1 MGWLLP
7 ALPPKFEAALRDVQ
21 ARTVEARLAAAE
33 RLGRAEGDELEPAID
48 GLLELL
54 SDVHPGVRATALA
67 ALGAV
72 GRESELPS
80 VAALLTDAAPEV
92 RELAAVALAQ
102 IGGEDAAQCLL
113 EALTS
118 PEPEVRFQA
127 VAGLAELAPEHAC
140 DHLLP
145 LLGDLD
151 PEVRAQVAS
160 VLGQLDAPHL
170 VGQLA
175 HALEDDIWGVRFDAA
190 LALAEYRDARG
201 VQTLREALTLKL
213 RVGEAARALASL
225 KVTESADAL
234 AELAGSWRCPPEL
247 RAALGAALVELGDAR
262 GEQALRKVLKG
273 LRGDARSY
281 AVELTGQVDAVGLA
295 PELARL
301 AQRPRG
307 TDLLTLVEA
316 LSRYADRAPA
326 AASAL
331 SQLAKRSDAVGD
343 AARRALSASDPS
355 PIAALGP

>member
-7 ALPPKFEAALRDVQ
+7 ALPPNFAAALRDVQ

-54 SDVHPGVRATALA
+54 SDVHPGVRASALA
-67 ALGAV
+67 GLGGV

-80 VAALLTDAAPEV
+80 VAALLTDVAAEV

-118 PEPEVRFQA
+118 TEPEVRFQA
-127 VAGLAELAPEHAC
+127 AAGLADLSPEHAC

-145 LLGDLD
+145 LLSDLD

-160 VLGQLDAPHL
+160 VLGQLDVPHL
-170 VGQLA
+170 VGHLA
-175 HALEDDIWGVRFDAA
+175 RALEDEIYGVRLDAA
-190 LALAEYRDARG
+190 LALAQYEDPRG
-201 VQTLREALTLKL
+201 VPTLREALAMGL
-213 RVGEAARALASL
+213 RVGEAARALAAL
-225 KVTESADAL
+225 KVTDSAGAI
-234 AELAGSWRCPPEL
+234 AEIASSWRCPPEL
-247 RAALGAALVELGDAR
+247 RAELGAALVELGDAR

-281 AVELTGQVDAVGLA
+281 AVELAGEVDAVGLA
-295 PELARL
+295 PELVRL

-307 TDLLTLVEA
+307 ADLLTLVDA
-316 LSRYADRAPA
+316 LSRFAGRVPA
-326 AASAL
+326 AAGAL
-331 SQLAKRSDAVGD
+331 QKLGKRADAVGE
-343 AARRALSASDPS
+343 AARRALSPA
-355 PIAALGP
+355 